1 MNEEEIFN
9 IQQEQLNL
17 EINKIKWIANNQDE
31 LIRRLRL
38 QISEQKVK
46 YFNEQSNP
54 DRIFRGQKITSWIN
68 DYIRKEINS

>member
-17 EINKIKWIANNQDE
+17 EIKKIKWIANNQDE

-38 QISEQKVK
+38 QIRKQNIK
-46 YFNEQSNP
+46 YFSEQSNP
-54 DRIFRGQKITSWIN
+54 DRIFRGQDIKSWIDN
-68 DYIRKEINS
+68 YIRKEINL